1 MLGTAKPVQEQKPKQ
16 KQGQKMV
23 ILNCVR
29 SAHSIRV
36 HQVGVAPTS
45 YLVNKTLA
53 TGQNL
58 SWSFSSPSQA
68 FKFAHFLGVPQKE
81 INKVIQNQLSLF

>member
-1 MLGTAKPVQEQKPKQ
+1 
-16 KQGQKMV
+16 MV

-36 HQVGVAPTS
+36 HQVGVSSVS

-53 TGQNL
+53 TGQIL
-58 SWSFSSPSQA
+58 SWSFSSLSVA
-68 FKFAHFLGVPQKE
+68 LKFAHFLGVPQKQ
-81 INKVIQNQLSLF
+81 INQVTKNQLSLF